1 MMRGGTGS
9 SVTGVIALIALI
21 GGCASSDPG
30 RFAEAPIVRVAAA
43 PYVIQ
48 PNDTLLIKFYHH
60 PEQDLEEIVRPDGK
74 LSLTSGASVRA
85 AGFTPAQLAM
95 ELVRHFPTLR
105 DPKIDV
111 IVKNTEARVFV
122 GGEVTR
128 PGFVAYRSGLT
139 LLQAVVEA
147 GGPLDTANMDD
158 VVFLQRL
165 DNEHFRASRINLTA
179 VLAAGHS
186 ANLVLG
192 PADVVFVPKSG
203 IAKTND
209 WVTQY
214 VVNMLPV
221 RASMGVSAGTGP
233 GQ

>member
-1 MMRGGTGS
+1 MTLGGAGS
-9 SVTGVIALIALI
+9 RVTGIIAVIVLI
-21 GGCASSDPG
+21 GGCASSEPG
-30 RFAEAPIVRVAAA
+30 RFAETPIVRVAAP

-74 LSLTSGASVRA
+74 LGLTSGVSVRA
-85 AGFTPAQLAM
+85 AGLTPAQLAV
-95 ELVRHFPTLR
+95 ELVKHYPTLR

-122 GGEVTR
+122 GGEVYR

-139 LLQAVVEA
+139 VLQAVVEA
-147 GGPLDTANMDD
+147 GGPLDTADMDD

-165 DNEHFRASRINLTA
+165 DDEHFRASKVNLATA
-179 VLAAGHS
+179 LATGHS
-186 ANLVLG
+186 ASLVLG
-192 PADVVFVPKSG
+192 PTDVVFVPKSG
-203 IAKTND
+203 IAKSND
-209 WVTQY
+209 WITQY
-214 VVNMLPV
+214 IVNMLPV